1 MHTEKIS
8 LMLNIIFLLQTER
21 LNAINEL
28 QQMLSDQK
36 NVATLILPNLDEVM
50 QMIEKNIFRP
60 LPSVKK

>member
-1 MHTEKIS
+1 
-8 LMLNIIFLLQTER
+8 MLNIIFLLQTER